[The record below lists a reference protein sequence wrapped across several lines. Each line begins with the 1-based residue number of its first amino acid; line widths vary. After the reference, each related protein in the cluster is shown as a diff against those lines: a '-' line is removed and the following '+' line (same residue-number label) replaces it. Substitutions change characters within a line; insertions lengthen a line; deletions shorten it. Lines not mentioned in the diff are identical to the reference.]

1 VEAGVDLILSG
12 DAGNLEAIASFAHD
26 VPLVVIP
33 TNQRRG
39 IFPQTPA
46 ARVRLLE
53 QLIKKAKQLGFTKIV
68 GDLILEPTNVLES
81 YIAFH
86 EFSRRNRDVPLL
98 IGVANVVELFDADS
112 VGLNALLAR
121 LASEVNI
128 SILLVTEK
136 SPKTRGSVAEASAA
150 AKMMFLAKKRNSVPR
165 DLGIDLLVLKEKTE
179 IEAPFTSDLIGD
191 CEVLLAKNQS
201 ATGVVDPCGIFRV
214 IVDREAGEIVGLH
227 YKSSDA
233 AKPVHAVRGENARR
247 LWGGYEARLGFA
259 PGSCSVFEWGAGES

>member
-1 VEAGVDLILSG
+1 M
-12 DAGNLEAIASFAHD
+12 
-26 VPLVVIP
+26 
-33 TNQRRG
+33 
-39 IFPQTPA
+39 
-46 ARVRLLE
+46 
-53 QLIKKAKQLGFTKIV
+53 
-68 GDLILEPTNVLES
+68 
-81 YIAFH
+81 
-86 EFSRRNRDVPLL
+86 PLL

-121 LASEVNI
+121 LASEVNV

-165 DLGIDLLVLKEKTE
+165 DLGVDLLVLKEKTE

-201 ATGVVDPCGIFRV
+201 APVLVDPCGVFRV
-214 IVDREAGEIVGLH
+214 IVDREAGEIVALH

-233 AKPVHAVRGENARR
+233 AKPVHAVRGENAEAVMGEVMRR
-247 LWGGYEARLGFA
+247 GLVSRLDHAAYLGGELAKAEVALRTERSYVQDVEL
-259 PGSCSVFEWGAGES
+259 FEKK